1 MSASADLERGYRRL
15 LAWYPRKF
23 WREHEEEM
31 LGVLMAGAREGRRRP
46 SLAETADVLRSAL
59 RMRLR
64 LARPGPGNGAWA
76 DSLAVFSV
84 AAPLFLLVV
93 DLLAVAL
100 PYRLPAPTPFR
111 EAFGLPLEIGGLSLL
126 SLHIFAITVG
136 CEVVLAA
143 LVLLGQRWLALLPM
157 AASVGYWFVAR
168 RWIPWIPHTLQLL
181 TAGVYL
187 MVAVALLASPG
198 PRHGRQVMNRGHWVV
213 LLLIAG
219 AVHASTL
226 WYWATSPIVGIVGP
240 QPPSTTVYFVL
251 SIVLAVTAVA
261 VALAMRVDRQFLL
274 FAATACYPFA
284 AQLAFSGSSSSGNL
298 LGSPTPIHLAVLFVP
313 PMLFGCTAVIIA
325 AIRSRIPPSTEHGEP
340 GLA

>member
-1 MSASADLERGYRRL
+1 VSAAAGLERGYRRL
-15 LAWYPRKF
+15 LAWYPREF
-23 WREHEEEM
+23 GREHEEEM
-31 LGVLMAGAREGRRRP
+31 LAVLMAGAREGQRRP
-46 SLAETADVLRSAL
+46 GLAEAADVLRSAL

-84 AAPLFLLVV
+84 SAPIFLLAV
-93 DLLAVAL
+93 DVLAVAL
-100 PYRLPAPTPFR
+100 PYRLPARSPIWQ
-111 EAFGLPLEIGGLSLL
+111 AFGPRHEIGGLSLL
-126 SLHIFAITVG
+126 SVHIFAITVG

-143 LVLLGQRWLALLPM
+143 LVLLGQRWLALLPL
-157 AASVGYWFVAR
+157 AASVGYWIVAR
-168 RWIPWIPHTLQLL
+168 RWIPWIPHPLQLL
-181 TAGVYL
+181 TTGVYL

-198 PRHGRQVMNRGHWVV
+198 PRHGRQAMHRGHWVV

-219 AVHASTL
+219 SVHAATL
-226 WYWATSPIVGIVGP
+226 WYWATSPIVRIGGP
-240 QPPSTTVYFVL
+240 QPPSTTVYLVL
-251 SIVLAVTAVA
+251 SIVLAVTAVT

-298 LGSPTPIHLAVLFVP
+298 LGSPTPVHLAVLFVP
-313 PMLFGCTAVIIA
+313 PVLVLCAAVIA
-325 AIRSRIPPSTEHGEP
+325 AIRSRVPPSPEQGEP